1 MRIAVIGAGT
11 AGLTAAWLLAPTHDT
26 TLYEAG
32 PRAAVG
38 IGLPLPTT
46 GAGGGTGSR
55 SGRGA
60 GRVGAGAGAVR
71 PAPGT
76 PAPHPVP
83 LGADGPPAPLGAV
96 DAAGAGGSGW
106 PGGADGT
113 GGAVDA
119 GGSGGPDD
127 PDGRG
132 VPLSLTVMSPRS
144 AEPLLVTPLP
154 PLGGRRGRAPV
165 AGTAWR
171 ALRSFLAASARP
183 HTAGSG
189 PDATV
194 GGLAAALRMPNDVYE
209 RVLLPWLAAG
219 AGCRLVTAAGMPA
232 RLAAGGALA
241 TAPGGALDP
250 AAPPGG
256 SAGGLGSLV
265 GRMAEDLGPR
275 LRLSHSVLR
284 VTSEGPGGSAPLAV
298 HTADGARTAYDR
310 VIVATGAPEAARLLA
325 GDPAQAVRVALLRAL
340 PYATVTVAVHRD
352 PRHMPL
358 DRRHWS
364 AVNVQGHGPWGESTL
379 WYGALGG
386 PDLFV
391 SHITHR
397 AEPERVL
404 HRARLSQPLL
414 TAEAVAARRELRG
427 RPVSPHIQLA
437 GGCLHDAGDRESAV
451 RTALAAVEN
460 TDPTCA
466 RARRLRALLA
476 DGAREAAG

>member
-38 IGLPLPTT
+38 TGLPLPAT
-46 GAGGGTGSR
+46 GAGGGAGSGSGSDSGSGSG
-55 SGRGA
+55 SGRGT
-60 GRVGAGAGAVR
+60 GRVDVGVGVVR
-71 PAPGT
+71 ADPGT

-83 LGADGPPAPLGAV
+83 LDADGPPAPLGAG
-96 DAAGAGGSGW
+96 GAGET
-106 PGGADGT
+106 D
-113 GGAVDA
+113 
-119 GGSGGPDD
+119 GPDE
-127 PDGRG
+127 PDRRG

-154 PLGGRRGRAPV
+154 PLGGRRGRTPV
-165 AGTAWR
+165 AGAAWR
-171 ALRSFLAASARP
+171 ALRAFLAASARP

-189 PDATV
+189 PEATV
-194 GGLAAALRMPNDVYE
+194 RGLAAALRMPNDVYE

-232 RLAAGGALA
+232 RPAVGGALA

-256 SAGGLGSLV
+256 SAGGLAALV
-265 GRMAEDLGPR
+265 GRMAGDLGRR
-275 LRLSHSVLR
+275 LRLSHPVLR

-310 VIVATGAPEAARLLA
+310 VIVATGAPEAARLLE

-397 AEPERVL
+397 AEPEHVL
-404 HRARLSQPLL
+404 HRARLSRPLL

-437 GGCLHDAGDRESAV
+437 GGCLHDAGGRESAV

-476 DGAREAAG
+476 DGAHEAAG